1 MIHNSLKWYQTLG
14 KDLAAKDKT
23 KEYLITPCRCDIL
36 IVFLQLATAYF
47 SPRKGSKYAKR
58 LYIFVIVALMRSFTQ
73 TKRSPLTRRLFCT
86 LWSGLGIFLDIVWG
100 GNILVNTKTG

>member
-23 KEYLITPCRCDIL
+23 KEHVSLLVAVIFIMTQSKKTL
-36 IVFLQLATAYF
+36 
-47 SPRKGSKYAKR
+47 RK
-58 LYIFVIVALMRSFTQ
+58 
-73 TKRSPLTRRLFCT
+73 RRLFCM
-86 LWSGLGIFLDIVWG
+86 LWSGLGIFFDVVGG